1 MRRVSNRT
9 PSKRKKF
16 LDALAQG
23 TSVSG
28 AAMQARISRKSC
40 YDWRRDDPVFAK
52 DWDEAIEAGTDALE
66 DEMIRR
72 AKTGILRA
80 IYQGGRRVG
89 VERIY
94 SDSMAMFL
102 VQARRPEKYR
112 PKTPD
117 KEENNKVVI
126 INVPPGTTPSDT
138 ANIAQRTRVN
148 LDDA

>member
-9 PSKRKKF
+9 PTKRKRF
-16 LDALAQG
+16 LEALAQG
-23 TSVSG
+23 TSVTG
-28 AAMQARISRKSC
+28 AAMAARISRMSC
-40 YDWRRDDPVFAK
+40 YDWRREDPSFAK

-72 AKTGILRA
+72 AKRGILRP

-89 VERIY
+89 VERVY
-94 SDSMAMFL
+94 SDGMAMFL

-112 PKTPD
+112 PKATNS
-117 KEENNKVVI
+117 EENNKVVI
-126 INVPPGTTPSDT
+126 INVPPGTTASDT

-148 LDDA
+148 LDDT